1 VSSVDAPRDAPPG
14 VAVSA
19 SGILTRARS
28 VIPDVIILSILVA
41 FPLVA
46 SDYQVGLMTQFLT
59 FGLLA
64 MSLDFLGDRAGL
76 VSFGHGAWFGLGAYT
91 LALTLERLPGAGGT
105 YLGFLLAALVG
116 GGFAA
121 LLGSQLFL
129 GRQRVS
135 GVYFGIITLAVAA
148 ILQLVV
154 MGWSSFTGGSNG
166 LYGFSAPELAPDL
179 ELVGTR
185 APYVLTA
192 FFCLVIFYGLRW
204 ALGSSLGL
212 SLLAARQN
220 PRRAESVGI
229 PLGRFQLIVFTIAG
243 AIASIAGALYVPV
256 GFVSPDLF
264 GLTFSTYVIVWMVL
278 GGRGTLIGGFI
289 GAIGLS
295 ELETALSGSFVSLW
309 LLMVGIL
316 LIVVVLAWPRGAMG
330 ALAAVTR
337 AVRS

>member
-1 VSSVDAPRDAPPG
+1 VSVPARWSVERLWA
-14 VAVSA
+14 
-19 SGILTRARS
+19 ILPH
-28 VIPDVIILSILVA
+28 VLVLGALIA
-41 FPLVA
+41 FPLIA
-46 SDYQVGLMTQFLT
+46 SSYQTGIMTQFLT

-64 MSLDFLGDRAGL
+64 MSLDLLGDRAGL

-91 LALTLERLPGAGGT
+91 LALTLERVPGVGGT
-105 YLGFLLAALVG
+105 YLGYVLAALVG

-129 GRQRVS
+129 GRQRVG

-166 LYGFSAPELAPDL
+166 LYGFGDPEILPGT
-179 ELVGTR
+179 ELIGGNLTYFVVAAVCVLIYYGTR
-185 APYVLTA
+185 WVLQSA
-192 FFCLVIFYGLRW
+192 
-204 ALGSSLGL
+204 LGL

-220 PRRAESVGI
+220 PKRAEAVGI
-229 PLGRFQLIVFTIAG
+229 PIGRVQLAVFAVSG
-243 AIASIAGALYVPV
+243 AIAGIAGALYVPV

-278 GGRGTLIGGFI
+278 GGRGTLIGGFV
-289 GAIGLS
+289 GAIGLGQ
-295 ELETALSGSFVSLW
+295 LETALSGSFVTLW

-330 ALAAVTR
+330 ALDAVTR
-337 AVRS
+337 AIRP

>member
-1 VSSVDAPRDAPPG
+1 MSSLGAPREATSVAAP
-14 VAVSA
+14 
-19 SGILTRARS
+19 ARS
-28 VIPDVIILSILVA
+28 TLDRLLAGFPHALALLFLVA

-46 SDYQVGLMTQFLT
+46 SGYQTELMTQFLT

-64 MSLDFLGDRAGL
+64 MSLDLLGDRAGL
-76 VSFGHGAWFGLGAYT
+76 VSFGHGAWFGLGAYA
-91 LALTLERLPGAGGT
+91 LALTLERVPGAGGT

-129 GRQRVS
+129 GRQRVG

-166 LYGFSAPELAPDL
+166 LYGFPTPELAPGV
-179 ELVGTR
+179 ELSGSRT
-185 APYVLTA
+185 PYVLTA
-192 FFCLVIFYGLRW
+192 VVCVLIYAGLRW

-212 SLLAARQN
+212 ALLAARQN
-220 PRRAESVGI
+220 PRRAEAVGVPI
-229 PLGRFQLIVFTIAG
+229 GRFQLIVFAVSG
-243 AIASIAGALYVPV
+243 AIAGIAGALYVPV
-256 GFVSPDLF
+256 GFVAPDLF

-278 GGRGTLIGGFI
+278 GGRGTLIGGFV

-295 ELETALSGSFVSLW
+295 WLETALSGSFVTLW

-330 ALAAVTR
+330 ALATAAR